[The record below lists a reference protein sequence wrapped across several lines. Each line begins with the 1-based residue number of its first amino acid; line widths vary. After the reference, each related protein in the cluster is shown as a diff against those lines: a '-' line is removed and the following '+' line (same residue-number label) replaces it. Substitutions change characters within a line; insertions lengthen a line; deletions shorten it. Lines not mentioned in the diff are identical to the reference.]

1 MKTKYRLEEVT
12 TISGEVGYRI
22 WKMKWLGLKKAKII
36 TEYKHLDSAQ
46 MHIESLRNAII
57 VKKKYID

>member
-1 MKTKYRLEEVT
+1 MRPKFRLEEVT
-12 TISGEVGYRI
+12 SISGEVEYRI
-22 WKMKWLGLKKAKII
+22 WKMKWFGLKKAKII
-36 TEYKHLDSAQ
+36 AEYKYLDSAQ

>member
-1 MKTKYRLEEVT
+1 VT
-12 TISGEVGYRI
+12 SISGEVEYRI
-22 WKMKWLGLKKAKII
+22 WKMKWFGLKKAKII
-36 TEYKHLDSAQ
+36 AEYKYLDSAQ